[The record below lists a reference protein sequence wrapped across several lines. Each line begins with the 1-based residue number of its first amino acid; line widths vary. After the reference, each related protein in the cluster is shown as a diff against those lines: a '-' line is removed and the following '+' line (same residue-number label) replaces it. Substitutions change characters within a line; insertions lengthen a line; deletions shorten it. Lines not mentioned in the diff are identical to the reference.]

1 MADGLSILW
10 ATAPALS
17 PDRSGRTATGRA
29 LAGQLLMA
37 LGGTGWTIEPD
48 AQGKPIACGP
58 FARHVSIAHSRNIVA
73 AAASAVG
80 PVGIDIEY
88 RDPVRDLDRLAQAAY
103 GAEECRAVASDGHS
117 AFYRIWTVREAIS
130 KATGDGMTLVTD
142 RTDRVPAAMADGTF
156 VAARGDWVLA
166 HDVIA
171 QDFSLA
177 LAAHVASPRDRRALQ
192 ARTLAGLRVGLPSTR
207 PAAAG
212 S

>member
-1 MADGLSILW
+1 MADELSILW
-10 ATAPALS
+10 VTAPALS
-17 PDRSGRTATGRA
+17 SDRSGRTATGRA

-37 LGGTGWTIEPD
+37 LGGTGWTIELD

-58 FARHVSIAHSRNIVA
+58 FTRHVSIAHSRNIVA

-88 RDPVRDLDRLAQAAY
+88 RDSARDLDRLAQAAY
-103 GAEECRAVASDGHS
+103 GAEECRAVASGGLS

-130 KATGDGMTLVTD
+130 KATGDGMALVTD
-142 RTDRVPAAMADGTF
+142 RTDRVPVAMADGTF
-156 VAARGDWVLA
+156 VAARDQRERVESAEDDWVLA

-192 ARTLAGLRVGLPSTR
+192 DRTLAGLR
-207 PAAAG
+207 AA
-212 S
+212 